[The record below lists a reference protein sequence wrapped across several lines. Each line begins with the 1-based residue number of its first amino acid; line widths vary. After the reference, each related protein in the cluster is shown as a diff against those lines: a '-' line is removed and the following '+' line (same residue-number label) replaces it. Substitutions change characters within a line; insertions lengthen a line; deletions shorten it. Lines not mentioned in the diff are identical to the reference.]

1 MKKPIKLQLSGE
13 TKLGLFKGEN
23 KPDKKVVW
31 DFYERG
37 LRYNNQI
44 DLEETV
50 RCNENFYVGR
60 QWENVDANGLP
71 TPTFNFI
78 KRVVMFDVATINSDN
93 LKITATPLAHTA
105 NTDDLI
111 PAANVVNEEFEALT
125 ERNEL
130 THLCREFVRNAAVD
144 GDGCMYAYWDAD
156 AETGQEQKGEIRTEV
171 LDNTDVYF
179 GNPTDKNVQ
188 HQPYIIIRSSLPTRT
203 VKIRAK
209 ENKSEEWEDIKP
221 DAEFMN
227 VMDSAKTTD
236 DMTTLLLILWRDDET
251 KTIWGYECTKD
262 AEVKEAWD
270 LEITLY
276 PLVWLNW
283 DYVKN
288 CYHGQA
294 MVTGILN
301 NQIFVNRAWAM
312 SMLSMMKT
320 AYPKYAIDGTRI
332 GALDNRVG
340 GYVKVNGDPT
350 NAIKPI
356 DPPSISPQVA
366 QYIELAIDETEKC
379 LGATSVALGDTRP
392 DNTSAIIAL
401 QRAAATP
408 IELTKQNL
416 HKAIEDLYR
425 IYLEFM
431 SVYYGKRLVDTEV
444 SDKMGDVFAF
454 AGMEMPETIQDY
466 FDFSTLKDHPMS
478 LKLDVG
484 ASSYYS
490 EIASINTL
498 DNLFIQAKAISLEQ
512 YLERIPDG
520 YIPDRRGLIQDIKQQ
535 QQQQMMMEQQMMQ
548 QQMGGGIP
556 GEETEH
562 IAGAEPKEEIPTSGG
577 GYSAL
582 QRKINAGEDVR

>member
-1 MKKPIKLQLSGE
+1 M
-13 TKLGLFKGEN
+13 KLGLFKGED
-23 KPDKKVVW
+23 KPTKECVW
-31 DFYERG
+31 SFYERG

-50 RCNENFYVGR
+50 RCNENFYIGR
-60 QWENVDANGLP
+60 QWENVESNGLP
-71 TPTFNFI
+71 TPTFNII
-78 KRVVMFDVATINSDN
+78 KRVVMFDVATITTDN
-93 LKITATPLAHTA
+93 LKVNATAMAHTA
-105 NTDDLI
+105 NTDELI
-111 PAANVVNEEFEALT
+111 PAVTVVNEEFDALT

-130 THLCREFVRNAAVD
+130 TNLCREFVRNAAVD
-144 GDGCMYAYWDAD
+144 GDGCMYAYWDAN
-156 AETGQEQKGEIRTEV
+156 AETGQEAKGEIRTEI

-179 GNPTDKNVQ
+179 GNPTEKEVQ
-188 HQPYIIIRSSLPTRT
+188 RQPYIIIRSQLPTRE
-203 VKIRAK
+203 VRIRAK
-209 ENKSEEWEDIKP
+209 ENGSADWESIVP
-221 DAEFMN
+221 DDEFAHA
-227 VMDSAKTTD
+227 MDNAKITD
-236 DMTTLLLILWRDDET
+236 DMTTLLLILWKDDKT
-251 KTIWGYECTKD
+251 GTIWAYECTQT
-262 AEVKEAWD
+262 AEVTEAWD
-270 LEITLY
+270 MEINLY

-332 GALDNRVG
+332 NSLDNRVG
-340 GYVKVNGDPT
+340 GYVKVNGDP
-350 NAIKPI
+350 NSAIKAI
-356 DPPSISPQVA
+356 DPATISPQVA
-366 QYIELAIDETEKC
+366 QYIQLAIEQTEKS

-416 HKAIEDLYR
+416 YKCIEDLYR

-431 SVYYGKRLVDTEV
+431 SVYYGERLVDTET
-444 SDKMGDVFAF
+444 SEKMGAVFEF
-454 AGMEMPETIQDY
+454 AGMEMPDTITEY
-466 FDFSTLKDHPMS
+466 FDFSTLKDHPMT

-498 DNLFIQAKAISLEQ
+498 DNLFIQAKAIDIIQ

-520 YIPDRRGLIQDIKQQ
+520 YIPDRRGLIQDIKNAQA
-535 QQQQMMMEQQMMQ
+535 QQMQA
-548 QQMGGGIP
+548 QMGAPQGSEP
-556 GEETEH
+556 
-562 IAGAEPKEEIPTSGG
+562 IAMPAEAEALPQGG

-582 QRKINAGEDVR
+582 QRKINEGADVR

>member
-1 MKKPIKLQLSGE
+1 M
-13 TKLGLFKGEN
+13 KLGLFKGED
-23 KPDKKVVW
+23 KPTKEVVW
-31 DFYERG
+31 GFYERG

-44 DLEETV
+44 DLEDTV
-50 RCNENFYVGR
+50 RCNENFYVGK

-78 KRVVMFDVATINSDN
+78 KRVVMFDVATITTDN
-93 LKITATPLAHTA
+93 LKVTATAMAHTA
-105 NTDDLI
+105 NTDQLI
-111 PAANVVNEEFEALT
+111 PAVNVVNEEFDALT
-125 ERNEL
+125 EQNEL
-130 THLCREFVRNAAVD
+130 THLAREFVRNAAVD
-144 GDGCMYAYWDAD
+144 GDGCLYSYWDEE
-156 AETGQEQKGEIRTEV
+156 AENGQDEKGAIRTEI

-179 GNPTDKNVQ
+179 GNPTEKYVQ
-188 HQPYIIIRSSLPTRT
+188 RQPYIIIRSQLPTRE
-203 VKIRAK
+203 VMIRAK
-209 ENKSEEWEDIKP
+209 ENESEDWESIKP
-221 DAEFMN
+221 DDEFAN
-227 VMDSAKTTD
+227 AVDSAKITD
-236 DMTTLLLILWRDDET
+236 DMTTLLLILWRDSET
-251 KTIWGYECTKD
+251 KTIWAYECTQD
-262 AEVKEAWD
+262 AEVCEPWD
-270 LEITLY
+270 LKIRLY

-288 CYHGQA
+288 SYHGQA

-332 GALDNRVG
+332 AALDNRVG
-340 GYVKVNGDPT
+340 GYVKVNGDPN
-350 NAIKPI
+350 NAIKAI
-356 DPPSISPQVA
+356 DPATISPQVA

-379 LGATSVALGDTRP
+379 LGATAVALGDTRP

-416 HKAIEDLYR
+416 YKAIEDLYR

-431 SVYYGKRLVDTEV
+431 VNYYGKRLVDTEV
-444 SDKMGDVFAF
+444 SEKMGSVFQF
-454 AGMEMPETIQDY
+454 AGIDMPETITDY
-466 FDFSTLKDHPMS
+466 FDFSTLKDYPMS

-498 DNLFIQAKAISLEQ
+498 DNLFIQAKAIDLVQ

-520 YIPDRRGLIQDIKQQ
+520 YIPDRRGLIQDVKQA
-535 QQQQMMMEQQMMQ
+535 QQQQMMQQMQMQ
-548 QQMGGGIP
+548 PQG
-556 GEETEH
+556 TE
-562 IAGAEPKEEIPTSGG
+562 GVVDEGLKEEIPTSGG
-577 GYSAL
+577 GYSDL
-582 QRKINAGEDVR
+582 QRKINEGVDVR

>member
-1 MKKPIKLQLSGE
+1 MNDV
-13 TKLGLFKGEN
+13 KLGLFSGED
-23 KPDKKVVW
+23 KPSKECVW
-31 DFYERG
+31 RFYERS

-50 RCNENFYVGR
+50 RCNENFYVGK
-60 QWENVDANGLP
+60 QWENVEANGLP
-71 TPTFNFI
+71 TPTFNFL
-78 KRVVMFDVATINSDN
+78 KRVVMFDVASITSDN
-93 LKITATPLAHTA
+93 LKVTATALAHTA

-111 PAANVVNEEFEALT
+111 PAVNVVNEEFEALT
-125 ERNEL
+125 EQNEL

-144 GDGCMYAYWDAD
+144 GDGCMYAYWDD
-156 AETGQEQKGEIRTEV
+156 TAETGQDEKGAIRTEI

-179 GNPTDKNVQ
+179 GNPTDKDVQ
-188 HQPYIIIRSSLPTRT
+188 SQPYIIIRSQLPTRT
-203 VKIRAK
+203 VRLRAK
-209 ENKSEEWEDIKP
+209 ANGSSEWQSILP
-221 DAEFMN
+221 DDEFRN
-227 VMDSAKTTD
+227 AMDSAKVVD

-251 KTIWGYECTKD
+251 GTIWGYECTQH
-262 AEVKEAWD
+262 AEVSEPWD
-270 LEITLY
+270 LEIKRY
-276 PLVWLNW
+276 PLIWLNW

-288 CYHGQA
+288 SYHGQA

-332 GALDNRVG
+332 AALDNRVG
-340 GYVKVNGDPT
+340 GYVKVNGDPN
-350 NAIKPI
+350 NAIKAI
-356 DPPSISPQVA
+356 DPPTISPQVA
-366 QYIELAIDETEKC
+366 QYIQLAIDETEKC

-416 HKAIEDLYR
+416 YKAIEDLYR

-431 SVYYGKRLVDTEV
+431 SVYYGRRLVDTEA
-444 SDKMGDVFAF
+444 SDKVMDVYAF
-454 AGMEMPETIQDY
+454 AGMDTPETITDY
-466 FDFSTLKDHPMS
+466 FDFSTLKQHPMS

-498 DNLFIQAKAISLEQ
+498 DNLFIQAKAIDIVQ

-520 YIPDRRGLIQDIKQQ
+520 YIPDRRGLIQDIKNAQA
-535 QQQQMMMEQQMMQ
+535 QQMMMQ
-548 QQMGGGIP
+548 QQVPQGGEP
-556 GEETEH
+556 VAETETQ
-562 IAGAEPKEEIPTSGG
+562 EEISGGG
-577 GYSAL
+577 GYSDL
-582 QRKINAGEDVR
+582 QRKINEGADVR

>member
-1 MKKPIKLQLSGE
+1 M
-13 TKLGLFKGEN
+13 KLGLFKGEDRPT
-23 KPDKKVVW
+23 KECVW
-31 DFYERG
+31 GFYERG

-50 RCNENFYVGR
+50 RCNENFYLGR

-78 KRVVMFDVATINSDN
+78 KRVVMFDVATITTDN
-93 LKITATPLAHTA
+93 LKVNATALAHTA
-105 NTDDLI
+105 NTNELI
-111 PAANVVNEEFEALT
+111 PAVNVVNEEFEALT

-130 THLCREFVRNAAVD
+130 TNLAREFVRNAAVD
-144 GDGCMYAYWDAD
+144 GDGCMYAYWDD
-156 AETGQEQKGEIRTEV
+156 TAETGQDAKGEIRTEV

-179 GNPTDKNVQ
+179 GNPTEKEVQ
-188 HQPYIIIRSSLPTRT
+188 RQPYIIIRSQLPTRE
-203 VKIRAK
+203 VRLRAK
-209 ENKSEEWEDIKP
+209 ANGSEEWESIQP
-221 DAEFMN
+221 DDEFAHA
-227 VMDSAKTTD
+227 MDSAKITD

-251 KTIWGYECTKD
+251 KTVWAYECTQH
-262 AEVKEAWD
+262 AEVTEAWD
-270 LEITLY
+270 MEISLY

-332 GALDNRVG
+332 NSLDNRVG
-340 GYVKVNGDPT
+340 GFIKTNGDPST
-350 NAIKPI
+350 AIKAI
-356 DPPSISPQVA
+356 DPPTISPQVA
-366 QYIELAIDETEKC
+366 QYIQLAIEQTEKS

-416 HKAIEDLYR
+416 YKCIEDLYR

-431 SVYYGKRLVDTEV
+431 SVYYGKRLVDTET
-444 SDKMGDVFAF
+444 SEKMGSVFEF
-454 AGMEMPETIQDY
+454 AGMDMPDTITDY

-498 DNLFIQAKAISLEQ
+498 DNLFIQAKAIDLVQ

-520 YIPDRRGLIQDIKQQ
+520 YIPDRRGLIQDIKNA
-535 QQQQMMMEQQMMQ
+535 QQQQMAMQ
-548 QQMGGGIP
+548 AQAPQGNKP
-556 GEETEH
+556 
-562 IAGAEPKEEIPTSGG
+562 IAMAPEAEALPSGG

-582 QRKINAGEDVR
+582 QRKINEGADVR